1 MKPSKHLVI
10 LVAMMIFFLVATA
23 NGFYETVKQDRE
35 IPEYDDHPWGG
46 ESDRPGS
53 IDVLKTTTFDYSRM
67 HLFFI
72 GNIQVIYVPTY
83 QGPSGVSQEDSVNLL
98 PGTMNVGNNRTFNDN
113 QKGQ

>member
-1 MKPSKHLVI
+1 MKPSKHLFI

-23 NGFYETVKQDRE
+23 NGFYETVRQDRE

-53 IDVLKTTTFDYSRM
+53 IDVLKTQTFDYSRM

-72 GNIQVIYVPTY
+72 GNIQVIYVPGY
-83 QGPSGVSQEDSVNLL
+83 QGPSGVSQEDRINLL
-98 PGTMNVGNNRTFNDN
+98 PGTSDVGNGITSSDN
-113 QKGQ
+113 QRGR